1 MLFKRGAERRVK
13 RGEECL
19 SDECPSGECFAN
31 VCDVYEELREVKIGE
46 ECLSDECLRRMLREC
61 LRRL

>member
-1 MLFKRGAERRVK
+1 MSRNKIRKEIVLFKKGAERRVK

-31 VCDVYEELREVKIGE
+31 VCDVYEELREVKK
-46 ECLSDECLRRMLREC
+46 R
-61 LRRL
+61 